1 MILSKFEKSTGRV
14 AIRSLMGLAVA
25 FGMLVFGNAE
35 VAAQTGTLT
44 GVVRNAVGAQP
55 LAGAQVSI
63 DGTGMGGLSNNVG
76 RFLVLSVPAGQ
87 VTVTVQ
93 SIGYGSVSQ
102 TVTVV
107 AGETATLDFL
117 LRSQALSLE
126 GVVVTGTAGS
136 ARRREIGNQIS
147 TVTSREI
154 ELAAITNVSDLLQ
167 GRSTGVQVQNFTGQ
181 VGGGAQ
187 IRIRGNSSLTAGNNP
202 LIYID
207 GMRMESN
214 PITVDDEAGASPMA
228 IDFINPNDI
237 ERIEIIKGPAATTL
251 YGTEAAG
258 GVIQIFTK
266 RGSAGAPIWSLNID
280 QGLRV
285 MPLLAGMGGVNGK
298 DINPTG
304 YYMNDCSVHRA
315 YNSEFDPLFPNQ
327 PGGQFITIDSAQ
339 AGCPESGSWFHNG
352 HLQRYNLSVR
362 GGSQAVTY
370 FVSGRWDDE
379 KGNIDNQGAKTYGIR
394 ANISFQPTDGLN
406 ISLNNS
412 YQRRNIVWIPDGNN
426 ASGFMLNVV
435 RGEAGYTPRND
446 DSKVFENDI
455 ISNIHQF
462 QTTVGIGWTPNASWS
477 HRFNMGM
484 DYTVQDF
491 IDWKYWDYY
500 ADPTGYRENDHD
512 QDRNMTLDYS
522 GSYDNDLLDN
532 VSSRLSFGGQ
542 VYESFN
548 YGLFSDDDTF
558 AGPGEPL
565 VGDGTNQS
573 TNESRRRVRS
583 GGFFL
588 QEQLGWNDR
597 LFLVA
602 GMRWDGFST
611 FGTGFGLAKYP
622 KLSASYVISE
632 ESFFNIEAIDMLKLR
647 AAWGQSGK
655 APGVFAA
662 EKLWQATSSDEQL
675 PAVVLDNFGN
685 ADLGPERSEELE
697 WGFEL
702 SAFQG
707 RTIFEFTK
715 YDQTTKDALIGVSP
729 TPSTGTNNRV
739 LRNLGAVENWGTET
753 ALTVVPVRGDEIEW
767 SLTVQ
772 YTTNDSKITD
782 LGVLRD
788 LGTALTVNW
797 PMFIRYD
804 DVLIT
809 CDNIGIRANADGT
822 PAAVPTKCWD
832 PAANYDSSNE
842 PDLGKRMIGRL
853 YPTTILSLGTRLTLW
868 NTLTVDV
875 LGEGQYGFVK
885 NPGYAFQTMRRNQMD
900 NPVWPICA
908 PTLDVWNNG
917 DRSTLTNQ
925 DVIECIP
932 AYSDHGVWAQRGG
945 KGDFFKLRSAT
956 VSWRLP
962 EAWVPGARSA
972 QLTLQGRNLL
982 TWTDYIGMDPE
993 TSDNGPTD
1001 STPNDYYVTAPP
1013 RTFIFG
1019 VRVTF

>member
-1 MILSKFEKSTGRV
+1 MILSKFVKSTGRV

-455 ISNIHQF
+455 LSVIDQYQLSANINWSPNSTWAHRLN
-462 QTTVGIGWTPNASWS
+462 VGL
-477 HRFNMGM
+477 
-484 DYTVQDF
+484 DYTVNDF

-500 ADPTGYRENDHD
+500 AEPTGDREDD
-512 QDRNMTLDYS
+512 QRQDRNLTFDYAGTFNYS
-522 GSYDNDLLDN
+522 P
-532 VSSRLSFGGQ
+532 LSDVTSHFAFGGQ
-542 VYESFN
+542 LYEEFN
-548 YGLFSDDDTF
+548 YRLNGFDERF
-558 AGPGEPL
+558 AGPGEPQL
-565 VGDGTNQS
+565 GDGTNPGIFE
-573 TNESRRRVRS
+573 NRLRVRS
-583 GGFFL
+583 GGAFL
-588 QEQLGWNDR
+588 QEQLGWQDKV
-597 LFLVA
+597 FVTA
-602 GMRWDGFST
+602 GVRWDGFST
-611 FGTGFGLAKYP
+611 FGEGFGLATYP
-622 KLSASYVISE
+622 KLSGTYLISD
-632 ESFFNIEAIDMLKLR
+632 ESFWPSVVETLKLR
-647 AAWGQSGK
+647 VAWGQSGR
-655 APGVFAA
+655 APGAFDA
-662 EKLWQATSSDEQL
+662 EKLWEATQADEQQ
-675 PAVVLDNFGN
+675 PAVVINNLGN
-685 ADLGPERSEELE
+685 PDLGPEKSTELE
-697 WGFEL
+697 WGFD
-702 SAFQG
+702 ATAYGG
-707 RTIFEFTK
+707 RLTVEFTK
-715 YDQTTKDALIGVSP
+715 YDQTTADALIRVSP

-739 LRNLGAVENWGTET
+739 LRNLGEMKNWGTE
-753 ALTVVPVRGDEIEW
+753 LSVQVVPVRSDDIEW
-767 SLTVQ
+767 ALGVQ
-772 YTTNDSKITD
+772 WSTNDSEVTD
-782 LGVLRD
+782 LGPLKD
-788 LGTALTVNW
+788 LGST
-797 PMFIRYD
+797 IRLGLPLRIRWD
-804 DVLIT
+804 DQLIV
-809 CDNIGIRANADGT
+809 CGRDNDPGD
-822 PAAVPTKCWD
+822 PCWD
-832 PAANYDSSNE
+832 PAAAYDPSS
-842 PDLGKRMIGRL
+842 PPKKGKRFIGRQF
-853 YPTTILSLGTRLTLW
+853 PTDLLNLTTRLTLFRSL
-868 NTLTVDV
+868 TLDV
-875 LGEGQYGFVK
+875 VGEGQYGMFLSVGPAYQ
-885 NPGYAFQTMRRNQMD
+885 NMRRTSLS
-900 NPVWPICA
+900 NPVWPYCA
-908 PTLDVWNNG
+908 PILDTWNSG
-917 DRSTLTNQ
+917 DRTSLTNQ
-925 DVIECIP
+925 QVVECVQKF
-932 AYSDHGVWAQRGG
+932 SDQGVWTRKA
-945 KGDFFKLRSAT
+945 DFFRLRSTTLA
-956 VSWRLP
+956 WRVP
-962 EAWVPGARSA
+962 DRWVPGGA
-972 QLTLQGRNLL
+972 QSVRLSLQGKNML
-982 TWTDYIGMDPE
+982 TFTDYVGLDPE
-993 TSDNGPTD
+993 GQDNGLSD
-1001 STPNDYYVTAPP
+1001 ATPNDYYTYGPP
-1013 RTFIFG
+1013 RTFLFG